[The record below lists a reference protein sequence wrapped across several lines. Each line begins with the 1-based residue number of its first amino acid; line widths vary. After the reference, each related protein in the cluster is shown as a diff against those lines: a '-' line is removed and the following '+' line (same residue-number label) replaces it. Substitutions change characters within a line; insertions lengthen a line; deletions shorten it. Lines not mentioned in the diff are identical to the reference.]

1 MCCRTKQ
8 GSTVKHDGSLVVVFT
23 KPEYRQLHGPIPAAP
38 LAAGSTPVDEGE
50 DLDDRQSPAAVKGDW
65 ARRQKSKRQK
75 TGNAGGSKA
84 QRRPTRGR
92 KQQVAAGGSRRW
104 MSLL

>member
-1 MCCRTKQ
+1 M
-8 GSTVKHDGSLVVVFT
+8 KHDGSLVVVFT

-50 DLDDRQSPAAVKGDW
+50 DLDDRQSPAAAKGDW

-75 TGNAGGSKA
+75 TGNAGGGGGKA

-92 KQQVAAGGSRRW
+92 KQQVAGGQQ
-104 MSLL
+104 MTL

>member
-1 MCCRTKQ
+1 
-8 GSTVKHDGSLVVVFT
+8 VKHDGSQVVVFT

-50 DLDDRQSPAAVKGDW
+50 EADDRPSAAADKGDW

-75 TGNAGGSKA
+75 TSSGNAGGSGGKA
-84 QRRPTRGR
+84 ARRPVRGR
-92 KQQVAAGGSRRW
+92 KQQLAGGQQTLDEFVKAAR
-104 MSLL
+104 